1 VTTWR
6 ERRRPQPLDLT
17 SLIDVV
23 FTLLLVVVL
32 GSKFGPPV
40 VDLNLPSAAHRGA
53 EAPSQAVS
61 VSLKADGTALVDGV
75 VVADADVVARV
86 LTKGASGP
94 VVLGAEAKVPYERAF
109 HVLDGLT
116 QAGVKSLSLSYD
128 QVR

>member
-1 VTTWR
+1 MTTWR

-40 VDLNLPSAAHRGA
+40 VDLNLPSAAHPGA
-53 EAPSQAVS
+53 QAPSQAVA

-75 VVADADVVARV
+75 VVNDADVVARV
-86 LTKGASGP
+86 LAKGSPGP
-94 VVLGAEAKVPYERAF
+94 VVLGAEAQVPYERAF

-116 QAGVKSLSLSYD
+116 QAGVKALSLSYD
-128 QVR
+128 QTR